1 MEGRRFCGIH
11 VVFENLPVDKEFCPA
26 GVVVRAEV
34 IGERVVKLSIIGC
47 GLGMVDAFNAGSDHQ
62 RFILITHGSAQHALN
77 ARLPFDAVIA
87 VAFRVGAEGILHR
100 GVKARP
106 FRGRVGDG
114 IVNKFVAER
123 NDLQMAADIAPAA
136 GERTHDVTEA
146 GVGAVAAHHG
156 AHTAK

>member
-1 MEGRRFCGIH
+1 
-11 VVFENLPVDKEFCPA
+11 
-26 GVVVRAEV
+26 
-34 IGERVVKLSIIGC
+34 
-47 GLGMVDAFNAGSDHQ
+47 MVDAFNAGCDHQ
-62 RFILITHGSAQHALN
+62 GFILITHGSAQHTLN

-87 VAFRVGAEGILHR
+87 VAFRVGTEGVLHR
-100 GVKARP
+100 GIKASP
-106 FRGRVGDG
+106 FRRRVGDS
-114 IVNKFVAER
+114 IVNKFIAER